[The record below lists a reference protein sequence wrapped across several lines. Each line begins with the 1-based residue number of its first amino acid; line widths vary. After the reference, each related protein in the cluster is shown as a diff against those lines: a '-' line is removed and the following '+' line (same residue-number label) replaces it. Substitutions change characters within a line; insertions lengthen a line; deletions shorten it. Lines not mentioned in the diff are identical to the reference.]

1 MLRRISLIA
10 ASVAMLAI
18 SALPASAATAQA
30 STTTTTHKIAF
41 PALRGVKAW
50 GTYTKT
56 SKGVKLYVCD
66 EDTVKG
72 VFASGGVALAYNAGW
87 KLHTNLGAVDIGY
100 HQTVC
105 RTMTAALHRS
115 PHGVHD
121 HLDQDRAGRH
131 PQPEQG
137 PLLSADDPGRLRHAT
152 AVGPKTTTW
161 S

>member
-18 SALPASAATAQA
+18 SALPASAATAQ
-30 STTTTTHKIAF
+30 STATQATTTHKITF

-72 VFASGGVALAYNAGW
+72 VYASGAVALAYNTGW
-87 KLHTNLGAVDIGY
+87 KLHTNGGAVAVGY
-100 HQTVC
+100 GQTVC
-105 RTMTAALHRS
+105 RTMTLHYTAHLMVYS
-115 PHGVHD
+115 ATWNSHGQV
-121 HLDQDRAGRH
+121 
-131 PQPEQG
+131 
-137 PLLSADDPGRLRHAT
+137 AT
-152 AVGPKTTTW
+152 RTGYKVLY
-161 S
+161 

>member
-50 GTYTKT
+50 GTYSKT

-72 VFASGGVALAYNAGW
+72 VFASGGVALAYSAGW

-105 RTMTAALHRS
+105 RTMTLHYTAHLMVYTATWTKTGRVGTRS
-115 PHGVHD
+115 PNKV
-121 HLDQDRAGRH
+121 LY
-131 PQPEQG
+131 
-137 PLLSADDPGRLRHAT
+137 
-152 AVGPKTTTW
+152 
-161 S
+161 

>member
-10 ASVAMLAI
+10 ASVAMLVI

-87 KLHTNLGAVDIGY
+87 KLHTNLGAVAVGY

-105 RTMTAALHRS
+105 RTMT
-115 PHGVHD
+115 VHYTA
-121 HLDQDRAGRH
+121 HLM
-131 PQPEQG
+131 
-137 PLLSADDPGRLRHAT
+137 
-152 AVGPKTTTW
+152 VYTTTW
-161 S
+161 TKTGRVGTRSPYKVLY

>member
-30 STTTTTHKIAF
+30 SAAATTTHKIAF

-66 EDTVKG
+66 EDTVNG
-72 VFASGGVALAYNAGW
+72 VFASGGVALDYSAGW
-87 KLHTNLGAVDIGY
+87 KLHTNLGAVAIGY

-105 RTMTAALHRS
+105 RTMTVHYTAHLMVYTATWTKTGRVGTRS
-115 PHGVHD
+115 PNKV
-121 HLDQDRAGRH
+121 LY
-131 PQPEQG
+131 
-137 PLLSADDPGRLRHAT
+137 
-152 AVGPKTTTW
+152 
-161 S
+161 

>member
-10 ASVAMLAI
+10 ASVAMLVI

-87 KLHTNLGAVDIGY
+87 KLHTNLGAVAVGY

-105 RTMTAALHRS
+105 RTMT
-115 PHGVHD
+115 VHYTA
-121 HLDQDRAGRH
+121 HLM
-131 PQPEQG
+131 
-137 PLLSADDPGRLRHAT
+137 
-152 AVGPKTTTW
+152 VYTTTW
-161 S
+161 TKTGRVGTRSPNKVLY

>member
-18 SALPASAATAQA
+18 SALPASAATATTQA
-30 STTTTTHKIAF
+30 STTHKIAF

-66 EDTVKG
+66 EDTVSG
-72 VFASGGVALAYNAGW
+72 VYASGAVVLAYNAGW
-87 KLHTNLGAVDIGY
+87 KLHTNGGAVAIGY

-105 RTMTAALHRS
+105 RTVMVHYTAHLMVYTATWTKTGRMATRS
-115 PHGVHD
+115 PNKV
-121 HLDQDRAGRH
+121 LY
-131 PQPEQG
+131 
-137 PLLSADDPGRLRHAT
+137 
-152 AVGPKTTTW
+152 
-161 S
+161 

>member
-18 SALPASAATAQA
+18 SALPASAATAQ
-30 STTTTTHKIAF
+30 STATQATTTHKITF

-72 VFASGGVALAYNAGW
+72 VYASGAVALAYNTGW
-87 KLHTNLGAVDIGY
+87 KLHTNGGAVAVGY
-100 HQTVC
+100 GQTVC
-105 RTMTAALHRS
+105 RSVLVHYTTHLMVYTATWTSTGRVATRS
-115 PHGVHD
+115 PNKV
-121 HLDQDRAGRH
+121 LY
-131 PQPEQG
+131 
-137 PLLSADDPGRLRHAT
+137 
-152 AVGPKTTTW
+152 
-161 S
+161 

>member
-30 STTTTTHKIAF
+30 STTTTHKITF

-87 KLHTNLGAVDIGY
+87 KLHTNLGAVAIGY

-105 RTMTAALHRS
+105 RNMTVHYTGHLMVYTATWTKTGRVGTRS
-115 PHGVHD
+115 ANKV
-121 HLDQDRAGRH
+121 LY
-131 PQPEQG
+131 
-137 PLLSADDPGRLRHAT
+137 
-152 AVGPKTTTW
+152 
-161 S
+161 

>member
-50 GTYTKT
+50 GTYSKT
-56 SKGVKLYVCD
+56 SKGVKLYVCY

-72 VFASGGVALAYNAGW
+72 VFASGGVALAYSAGW

-105 RTMTAALHRS
+105 RTMTLHYTAHLMVYTATWTKTGRVGTRS
-115 PHGVHD
+115 PNKV
-121 HLDQDRAGRH
+121 LY
-131 PQPEQG
+131 
-137 PLLSADDPGRLRHAT
+137 
-152 AVGPKTTTW
+152 
-161 S
+161 

>member
-1 MLRRISLIA
+1 MLRRISLIV

-30 STTTTTHKIAF
+30 STTTTHKIAF
-41 PALRGVKAW
+41 PTLRGVKAW

-72 VFASGGVALAYNAGW
+72 VFASGGVALVYNAGW
-87 KLHTNLGAVDIGY
+87 KLHTNLGAVAVGY

-105 RTMTAALHRS
+105 RTMTVHYTAHLMVYTVTWTKTGRVGTRS
-115 PHGVHD
+115 PNKV
-121 HLDQDRAGRH
+121 LY
-131 PQPEQG
+131 
-137 PLLSADDPGRLRHAT
+137 
-152 AVGPKTTTW
+152 
-161 S
+161 

>member
-10 ASVAMLAI
+10 ASVAMLVI

-56 SKGVKLYVCD
+56 GKGVKLYVCD

-87 KLHTNLGAVDIGY
+87 KLHTNLGAVAVGY

-105 RTMTAALHRS
+105 RTMT
-115 PHGVHD
+115 VHYTA
-121 HLDQDRAGRH
+121 HLM
-131 PQPEQG
+131 
-137 PLLSADDPGRLRHAT
+137 
-152 AVGPKTTTW
+152 VYTTTW
-161 S
+161 TKTGRVGTRSPNKVLY